1 MESKLSDGLN
11 QLELGE
17 HLIIN
22 DYEHWEGIP
31 HILGNNIKIDSHP
44 YEKYSFT
51 GECHKHNQT
60 YKITIKVNTYKDKR
74 TEVWMY
80 RELTSPVKL
89 RNYHHAVWWDN
100 EGKLIYGKYYRKR

>member
-31 HILGNNIKIDSHP
+31 HILGTNIKIDSHP

-60 YKITIKVNTYKDKR
+60 YKITIKVTHTKIK
-74 TEVWMY
+74 EQ
-80 RELTSPVKL
+80 K
-89 RNYHHAVWWDN
+89 
-100 EGKLIYGKYYRKR
+100 YGCIEN